1 MKYIRVSIPL
11 LLLLLSL
18 KSFAQTDSSFLKKAV
33 ALSNRQL
40 TDKPAEKVYLHLD
53 KPFYNI
59 TDTIWFKVYTVAGPD
74 HQLSDISGVVYV
86 ELINA
91 KDSVARRINL
101 KLTNGVA
108 WGDFVLPGNYKAGS
122 YRLRAYTNWMRNQGT
137 AAMFDQ
143 RLQVNGRV
151 AFGTNQPQAQAPA
164 ENKLDV
170 QFFAEG
176 GNFIN
181 GLRSK
186 IAVKAV
192 GQDGLGHNIKGAV
205 VDNDGNEV
213 AEFETTHLGM
223 GILALMPQVGKTYK
237 AKITADG
244 AAPFTVDLPK
254 ASDEG
259 FTMTV
264 NNRLA
269 DSIAIKIA
277 ASSKTF
283 NSKQHSY
290 YYLVGQ
296 SAGKVYYTT
305 SFKLE
310 DPGYSFKVEKKR
322 FPSGIAQF
330 TLFGADAE
338 PLNER
343 ITFIRTEDTLKL
355 KLNIAAQK
363 FSSRK
368 EVSVVLEAINNTN
381 KPVIGAFSV
390 SVINESRIPYDQ
402 NAESTILNNL
412 LLTSDLKGN
421 IEQSNY
427 YFNNVTDKTE
437 SDLDM
442 LMLTQGYR
450 GFEWRKTLREN
461 QEQPSFKAESSLSL
475 SGSLQTPGGKPIPN
489 GKVTLLGSREDFFA
503 DTVADLNGDFK
514 FDDVDVSDTSHL
526 LVQARKQ
533 NDGKNVTI
541 FVKQP
546 DYPKVEKLTNPV
558 EKQAP
563 LFVNAQQTYT
573 QNLEQQKID
582 SVKIATSLKEVIIK
596 GKKAVAPNQYNKY
609 GTYQQRSVNMAK
621 LRSYKETNLS
631 GALHSSEPLARI
643 DLTSGYKYDA
653 LRGGDSSTSRVVVD
667 GVYVEE
673 RQLNFLH
680 VEEIESV
687 DLIMGASSLPTIV
700 VKTKRYAGTDTTEL
714 KEVNIR
720 ATKTNKTNYKGYSA
734 GKLGAAPDQIIM
746 GEKLNGC
753 IKLSDCLRSK
763 IIGVTFDS
771 KGNPISM
778 RGNQKMAVILN
789 GSISD
794 GSVLDNINPN
804 DVYSIEVLRGASY
817 AAILGSEFPG
827 GALAITTQNGGNY
840 LTGSSSSSG
849 VITYPF
855 KGFYKARTFYSP
867 KYTAANVNTNIPDY
881 RTTIFWE
888 PNIVTSATG
897 EASFSYFNADTRGI
911 YRVTIEGIDTNGNLG
926 RQVYRYKVE

>member
-1 MKYIRVSIPL
+1 MKYLRAIPL
-11 LLLLLSL
+11 LVLLLLNL

-33 ALSNRQL
+33 ALSNKQL
-40 TDKPAEKVYLHLD
+40 TDKPTEKVYLHLD

-59 TDTIWFKVYTVAGPD
+59 TDTIWFKVYTVTGAE
-74 HQLSDISGVVYV
+74 HQLSDISGVVHV

-91 KDSVARRINL
+91 KDSVARRLNL

-137 AAMFDQ
+137 VAMFDQ
-143 RLQVNGRV
+143 RIQVNGRPV
-151 AFGTNQPQAQAPA
+151 FGANHPQNQPAT
-164 ENKLDV
+164 ENKPDV

-176 GNFIN
+176 GSLVN

-186 IAVKAV
+186 IAVKV
-192 GQDGLGHNIKGAV
+192 IGQNGLGRDAKGSIT
-205 VDNDGNEV
+205 DNDGNEV

-223 GILALMPQVGKTYK
+223 GIFALLPQAGKTYK
-237 AKITADG
+237 AKITTDG
-244 AAPFTVDLPK
+244 IPSFTVDLPK
-254 ASDEG
+254 AGDEG

-264 NNRLA
+264 NNRLT
-269 DSIAIKIA
+269 DSINIKLT
-277 ASSKTF
+277 ASSKTLGA
-283 NSKQHSY
+283 KQHAY

-296 SAGKVYYTT
+296 SGGKVYYTT

-310 DPGYSFKVEKKR
+310 DPGYSFKIEKKR

-343 ITFIRTEDTLKL
+343 IAFIRANDTLKL

-363 FSSRK
+363 FETRK
-368 EVSVVLEAINNTN
+368 AVSVVIEAANKAS
-381 KPVIGAFSV
+381 KPVVGAFSV
-390 SVINESRIPYDQ
+390 SVINESRIPFNQ

-412 LLTSDLKGN
+412 LLTSDLKGY
-421 IEQSNY
+421 IEQPNY
-427 YFNNVTDKTE
+427 YFNNITDKTE

-442 LMLTQGYR
+442 LMLTQGYH
-450 GFEWRKTLREN
+450 GFEWRKTLN
-461 QEQPSFKAESSLSL
+461 AKQEQPTFKAESSLSL
-475 SGSLQTPGGKPIPN
+475 AGSLQTPGGKSVPN
-489 GKVTLLGSREDFFA
+489 GKVLLLGNREDFYA
-503 DTVADLNGDFK
+503 DTVTDINGDFK
-514 FDDVDVSDTSHL
+514 FEDVDVSDTSHL
-526 LVQARKQ
+526 LVQARKE
-533 NDGKNVTI
+533 NNGKNVTI
-541 FVKQP
+541 FVKQA
-546 DYPKVEKLTNPV
+546 DYPKVESTTADGQPS
-558 EKQAP
+558 
-563 LFVNAQQTYT
+563 LFANVRQQTYAPD
-573 QNLEQQKID
+573 LEQQKID
-582 SVKIATSLKEVIIK
+582 STKIATSLKEVIIK
-596 GKKAVAPNQYNKY
+596 GKKAVSPNQYNKY
-609 GTYQQRSVNMAK
+609 GTLQQRSVNMAK
-621 LRSYKETNLS
+621 LRSYKDANLS

-643 DLTSGYKYDA
+643 DLTGSYKYDA
-653 LRGGDSSTSRVVVD
+653 LSGGDSTKGSVVVD
-667 GVYVEE
+667 GVYVEQ
-673 RQLNFLH
+673 RQLDFLH

-687 DLIMGASSLPTIV
+687 DLMIAPTGPPLIV
-700 VKTKRYAGTDTTEL
+700 VKTKRYAGTDTTVL

-720 ATKTNKTNYKGYSA
+720 ATKTNKSNYKGYSA

-746 GEKLNGC
+746 GAKLTGC
-753 IKLSDCLRSK
+753 TKLSDCLRSK
-763 IIGVTFDS
+763 VIGVTFDVR
-771 KGNPISM
+771 GTPISM

-789 GSISD
+789 GSVSD

-840 LTGSSSSSG
+840 VTGSSSSSG

-867 KYTAANVNTNIPDY
+867 KYTAANINTTVPDY

-888 PNIVTSATG
+888 PNIVTNETG
-897 EASFSYFNADTRGI
+897 EASFSYFNADTRAI
-911 YRVTIEGIDTNGNLG
+911 YRVTVEGIDANGNLG

>member
-1 MKYIRVSIPL
+1 MKYVRTIIPL
-11 LLLLLSL
+11 LILLSSL
-18 KSFAQTDSSFLKKAV
+18 KSFSQTDSSFLKKAV
-33 ALSNRQL
+33 TLSNKQL
-40 TDKPAEKVYLHLD
+40 TDKAIEKVYLHLD

-59 TDTIWFKVYTVAGPD
+59 TDTIWFKVYTVAGSD

-86 ELINA
+86 ELINT
-91 KDSVARRINL
+91 KDSVAKRINL

-108 WGDFVLPGNYKAGS
+108 WGDFILPGNYTAGS
-122 YRLRAYTNWMRNQGT
+122 YRLRAYTNWMRNQGL

-151 AFGTNQPQAQAPA
+151 AFGGNQPQPQSPA
-164 ENKLDV
+164 ENKPDV

-192 GQDGLGHNIKGAV
+192 GQDGLGHNIKGSV
-205 VDNDGNEV
+205 VDNNGNEV

-223 GILALMPQVGKTYK
+223 GIFALMPQAGKTYK
-237 AKITADG
+237 AKITTDG

-259 FTMTV
+259 FTMTI

-283 NSKQHSY
+283 GSKQHSY

-305 SFKLE
+305 FFKLE

-338 PLNER
+338 LLNER
-343 ITFIRTEDTLKL
+343 IAFIRTNDTLKL
-355 KLNIAAQK
+355 KLSVSDQK
-363 FSSRK
+363 FTSRK
-368 EVSVVLEAINNTN
+368 EVSVAVKATNNVN
-381 KPVIGAFSV
+381 NPVIGAFSV

-421 IEQSNY
+421 IEQPNY

-450 GFEWRKTLREN
+450 GFEWRKTLSEN
-461 QEQPSFKAESSLSL
+461 QEQPSFKAENSLSL

-526 LVQARKQ
+526 MVQARKQ

-546 DYPKVEKLTNPV
+546 DYPKVEKKGDIADDQIRQLTSQQQINSLYLD
-558 EKQAP
+558 QQ
-563 LFVNAQQTYT
+563 NA
-573 QNLEQQKID
+573 D
-582 SVKIATSLKEVIIK
+582 SIKNGVALKEVVIK
-596 GKKAVAPNQYNKY
+596 GKKAVAPNDFNRN
-609 GTYQQRSVNMAK
+609 GTNQQVNVNMAK
-621 LRSYKETNLS
+621 LRTLKDASLK
-631 GALHSSEPLARI
+631 
-643 DLTSGYKYDA
+643 DA
-653 LRGGDSSTSRVVVD
+653 LYSTEPRAQIKLGGAYKNDILNGNTPMLVD
-667 GVYVEE
+667 GVLVDEQ
-673 RQLNFLH
+673 QLAFYK
-680 VEEIESV
+680 VDEIESV
-687 DLIMGASSLPTIV
+687 QLVFGTGGNKPRFVIT
-700 VKTKRYAGTDTTEL
+700 TRRYAGTDTTVL

-720 ATKTNKTNYKGYSA
+720 STKTNKASYKGYSA
-734 GKLGAAPDQIIM
+734 GKLGPPPDQVIM
-746 GEKLNGC
+746 GEKLTGC
-753 IKLSDCLRSK
+753 VKLSDCLRNK
-763 IIGVTFDS
+763 VFGVRFDIN
-771 KGNPISM
+771 GNPTNS
-778 RGNQKMAVILN
+778 RDGKKMAVILN
-789 GSISD
+789 GAILD
-794 GSVLDNINPN
+794 GSALDNVSAA

-817 AAILGSEFPG
+817 AVTIGSEFPG
-827 GALAITTQNGGNY
+827 GALAITTKQGESSY
-840 LTGSSSSSG
+840 VTGSSSSSG

-867 KYTAANVNTNIPDY
+867 KYTAANVNTSIPDY

-888 PNIVTSATG
+888 PNVVTNETG

-911 YRVTIEGIDTNGNLG
+911 YRVTIEGIDANGNLG

>member
-1 MKYIRVSIPL
+1 MKYVRATIPL

-33 ALSNRQL
+33 ALSNKQL

-59 TDTIWFKVYTVAGPD
+59 TDTIWFKAYAVAGAD
-74 HQLSDISGVVYV
+74 HQLSDISGVVHV

-91 KDSVARRINL
+91 KDSVTRRINL

-122 YRLRAYTNWMRNQGT
+122 YRLRAYTNWMRNQGP
-137 AAMFDQ
+137 AAMFNQ

-151 AFGTNQPQAQAPA
+151 TPGLNQPQAQPPA
-164 ENKLDV
+164 ESKPDI

-186 IAVKAV
+186 IAVKAI
-192 GQDGLGHNIKGAV
+192 GQNGLGNNVKGLI
-205 VDNDGNEV
+205 VDNNDNEV

-223 GILALMPQVGKTYK
+223 GIFALTPQAGKTYK

-244 AAPFTVDLPK
+244 APPFTIDLPN
-254 ASDEG
+254 ANDEG

-269 DSIAIKIA
+269 DSIAIKIV

-283 NSKQHSY
+283 GSKQHSY
-290 YYLVGQ
+290 YYLIGQ

-310 DPGYSFKVEKKR
+310 DSGYSFKIEKKR

-338 PLNER
+338 PFNER
-343 ITFIRTEDTLKL
+343 IAFIRANDTLKL

-363 FSSRK
+363 FSPRK
-368 EVSVVLEAINNTN
+368 EVSVVMGAVNNTS

-421 IEQSNY
+421 IEQPNY

-450 GFEWRKTLREN
+450 GFEWRKTLIEK
-461 QEQPSFKAESSLSL
+461 QEPVTFKAENSLSL
-475 SGSLQTPGGKPIPN
+475 AGSLQTHGGKPVPN
-489 GKVTLLGSREDFFA
+489 GKVTLLGSRESFYA
-503 DTVADLNGDFK
+503 DTVTDLNGDFK
-514 FDDVDVSDTSHL
+514 FEDVDVSDTSHL

-546 DYPKVEKLTNPV
+546 DYPKVEKKGDIANNQIRQLNS
-558 EKQAP
+558 
-563 LFVNAQQTYT
+563 QQQINSLYLDQ
-573 QNLEQQKID
+573 QNVD
-582 SVKIATSLKEVIIK
+582 SIKNGVALKEVVIK
-596 GKKAVAPNQYNKY
+596 GKKAVAPNDFNRN
-609 GTYQQRSVNMAK
+609 GTIQQVNVNMAK
-621 LRSYKETNLS
+621 LRTVKDASLK
-631 GALHSSEPLARI
+631 
-643 DLTSGYKYDA
+643 DA
-653 LRGGDSSTSRVVVD
+653 LYSTEPRAQIKLGGAYKNDILNGNTPMLVD
-667 GVYVEE
+667 GVLVDEQ
-673 RQLNFLH
+673 QLAFYR
-680 VEEIESV
+680 VDEIESV
-687 DLIMGASSLPTIV
+687 QLVFGTGSNKPRFVIT
-700 VKTKRYAGTDTTEL
+700 TRRYAGTDTTML

-720 ATKTNKTNYKGYSA
+720 STKTNKTSYKGYSA
-734 GKLGAAPDQIIM
+734 GKLGPPPDQVIM
-746 GEKLNGC
+746 GEKLTGC
-753 IKLSDCLRSK
+753 TKLSDCLRNK
-763 IIGVTFDS
+763 IFGVIFDVN
-771 KGNPISM
+771 GNPTNS
-778 RGNQKMAVILN
+778 RDGKKMAVILN
-789 GSISD
+789 GAILD
-794 GSVLDNINPN
+794 GSALNNISAM

-817 AAILGSEFPG
+817 AVTIGSEFPG
-827 GALAITTQNGGNY
+827 GALAITTNQGGDNY
-840 LTGSSSSSG
+840 VTSSSPSG

-867 KYTAANVNTNIPDY
+867 KYSAANANNTIPDY

-888 PNIVTSATG
+888 PNIVTNSAG

-911 YRVTIEGIDTNGNLG
+911 YRVTIEGIDANGNLG

>member
-1 MKYIRVSIPL
+1 MRYIRVSIPL
-11 LLLLLSL
+11 LFLLLSL
-18 KSFAQTDSSFLKKAV
+18 KSFSQTDSSFLKKTV
-33 ALSNRQL
+33 ALSNKQL

-74 HQLSDISGVVYV
+74 HQLSDISGVVHV

-143 RLQVNGRV
+143 RLQVTGRL
-151 AFGTNQPQAQAPA
+151 ASGPNQPQAQLPA
-164 ENKLDV
+164 ESKPDV

-192 GQDGLGHNIKGAV
+192 GQDGLGHNIKGSV

-213 AEFETTHLGM
+213 AGFETTHLGM
-223 GILALMPQVGKTYK
+223 GVFALMPQAGKTYK
-237 AKITADG
+237 AKITTDG
-244 AAPFTVDLPK
+244 VAPFTVDLPK
-254 ASDEG
+254 ANDVG

-264 NNRLA
+264 NNRLT
-269 DSIAIKIA
+269 DSIGIRIT

-283 NSKQHSY
+283 GAKQHSY

-310 DPGYSFKVEKKR
+310 DQGYSFKIEKKR
-322 FPSGIAQF
+322 FPSGISQF

-343 ITFIRTEDTLKL
+343 IAFIRTNDTLKL
-355 KLNIAAQK
+355 KLNIATQK

-368 EVSVVLEAINNTN
+368 EVSVVMEAVNNIS

-390 SVINESRIPYDQ
+390 SVINESRIPFDQ
-402 NAESTILNNL
+402 NTESTILNNL
-412 LLTSDLKGN
+412 LLTSDVKGN
-421 IEQSNY
+421 IEQPNY

-437 SDLDM
+437 GDLDI

-450 GFEWRKTLREN
+450 GFEWRKTLNEK
-461 QEQPSFKAESSLSL
+461 QTDAPFKAENSLSL
-475 SGSLQTPGGKPIPN
+475 AGSLQTHGGKPVPN
-489 GKVTLLGSREDFFA
+489 GKVTLLGSRENFYA
-503 DTVADLNGDFK
+503 DTVTDLNGDFK

-526 LVQARKQ
+526 MVQARKQ
-533 NDGKNVTI
+533 NEGKNVTI

-546 DYPKVEKLTNPV
+546 DYPKVEQLSGIVTKW
-558 EKQAP
+558 
-563 LFVNAQQTYT
+563 QQPSISE
-573 QNLEQQKID
+573 LLASSLQQKRD
-582 SVKIATSLKEVIIK
+582 SLKSGGVLQEVVIK
-596 GKKAVAPNQYNKY
+596 DKKPFKPNEFN
-609 GTYQQRSVNMAK
+609 GNNSYQQRAVNMAK
-621 LRSYKETNLS
+621 LRGYNDSSLKDALYMVEPLVHIDISTLNKDILNGNGSIIVDGAATD
-631 GALHSSEPLARI
+631 GALLSS
-643 DLTSGYKYDA
+643 Y
-653 LRGGDSSTSRVVVD
+653 RVS
-667 GVYVEE
+667 
-673 RQLNFLH
+673 
-680 VEEIESV
+680 EIESV
-687 DLIMGASSLPTIV
+687 SLIWHPPINDPKHPLIYIT
-700 VKTKRYAGTDTTEL
+700 TKRYAGTDTTVL
-714 KEVNIR
+714 KEVKIR
-720 ATKTNKTNYKGYSA
+720 STKTNKASYKGYSA

-746 GEKLNGC
+746 SEKLTGC

-763 IIGVTFDS
+763 ILGVTFDQQ
-771 KGNPISM
+771 GAPTNT
-778 RGNQKMAVILN
+778 RGGQKMAVILN
-789 GSISD
+789 GSVFD
-794 GSVLDNINPN
+794 GSTLDNISAA
-804 DVYSIEVLRGASY
+804 DVYSVEVLRGPSY

-827 GALAITTQNGGNY
+827 GALAITTQNGSGY
-840 LTGSSSSSG
+840 ITSSSPSG

-855 KGFYKARTFYSP
+855 KGFYNARTFYSP
-867 KYTAANVNTNIPDY
+867 KYTAANVNTSTPDY

-888 PNIVTSATG
+888 PNIVTSAMG
-897 EASFSYFNADTRGI
+897 EASFSYFNADTRGT
-911 YRVTIEGIDTNGNLG
+911 YRVTIEGIDANGNLG

>member
-1 MKYIRVSIPL
+1 MRYIRVSIPL

-18 KSFAQTDSSFLKKAV
+18 RSFSQTDSSFLKKAV
-33 ALSNRQL
+33 ALSNKQL
-40 TDKPAEKVYLHLD
+40 TDKPAEKIYLHLD

-74 HQLSDISGVVYV
+74 HQLSDISGVVHV

-108 WGDFVLPGNYKAGS
+108 WGDFALPGNYKAGS
-122 YRLRAYTNWMRNQGT
+122 YRLRAYTNWMRNQGG
-137 AAMFDQ
+137 AVMFDQ
-143 RLQVNGRV
+143 RLQVSGRL
-151 AFGTNQPQAQAPA
+151 APGPNQPQAQPPP
-164 ENKLDV
+164 ENKPDV

-192 GQDGLGHNIKGAV
+192 GPDGLGYNIKGSV

-223 GILALMPQVGKTYK
+223 GIFALMPQAGKTYK
-237 AKITADG
+237 AKITTDG

-254 ASDEG
+254 ANDEG

-283 NSKQHSY
+283 GSKQHSY

-305 SFKLE
+305 SFKLDE
-310 DPGYSFKVEKKR
+310 AGYSFKIEKKR

-343 ITFIRTEDTLKL
+343 IAFIRTNDTLNL
-355 KLNIAAQK
+355 KLNIPDQK
-363 FSSRK
+363 STSRK
-368 EVSVVLEAINNTN
+368 EVSVAVKATNNTR
-381 KPVIGAFSV
+381 KPIIGAFSV

-402 NAESTILNNL
+402 NAESTILNNI

-421 IEQSNY
+421 IEQPNY
-427 YFNNVTDKTE
+427 YFNNVTGRTE
-437 SDLDM
+437 GDLDI
-442 LMLTQGYR
+442 LMLTQGYH
-450 GFEWRKTLREN
+450 GFEWRKTLNEKPA
-461 QEQPSFKAESSLSL
+461 EVSFKAENSLSL
-475 SGSLQTPGGKPIPN
+475 AGSLQTPSGKPVPN
-489 GKVTLLGSREDFFA
+489 GKVTLLSSREDFYA
-503 DTVADLNGDFK
+503 DTVADLHGDFK

-526 LVQARKQ
+526 MVQARKQ

-546 DYPKVEKLTNPV
+546 DYPKVEQLSGIITKW
-558 EKQAP
+558 
-563 LFVNAQQTYT
+563 QQPSISE
-573 QNLEQQKID
+573 LLASSLQQKKD
-582 SVKIATSLKEVIIK
+582 SLKSGVVLQEVVIK
-596 GKKAVAPNQYNKY
+596 DKKPFKPNEFN
-609 GTYQQRSVNMAK
+609 GNNSYQQRAVNMAK
-621 LRSYKETNLS
+621 LRGYNDSSLKD
-631 GALHSSEPLARI
+631 ALYMSEPLAHI
-643 DLTSGYKYDA
+643 DI
-653 LRGGDSSTSRVVVD
+653 STSKNDFLNGNRTIIVD
-667 GVYVEE
+667 GAAVDASLLSSYRVS
-673 RQLNFLH
+673 
-680 VEEIESV
+680 EIESV
-687 DLIMGASSLPTIV
+687 SLIWQPPINDSKHPLIYIT
-700 VKTKRYAGTDTTEL
+700 TKRYAGTDTTVL

-720 ATKTNKTNYKGYSA
+720 STKTNKASYKGYSA
-734 GKLGAAPDQIIM
+734 GRLGVAPEQTIM
-746 GEKLNGC
+746 GEKLTGC
-753 IKLSDCLRSK
+753 TKLSDCLRSQVF
-763 IIGVTFDS
+763 GVLFDIN
-771 KGNPISM
+771 GNPRNS
-778 RGNQKMAVILN
+778 RDGGKMAIILN
-789 GSISD
+789 GAILDGTVLNSISAM
-794 GSVLDNINPN
+794 
-804 DVYSIEVLRGASY
+804 DVYSIEVLRGASF
-817 AAILGSEFPG
+817 AVTIGSEFPG
-827 GALAITTQNGGNY
+827 GALAITTKQGESSY
-840 LTGSSSSSG
+840 VTGSSSSSG

-888 PNIVTSATG
+888 PNIVTNAEG

-911 YRVTIEGIDTNGNLG
+911 YRVTIEGIDANGNLG

>member
-1 MKYIRVSIPL
+1 MRYIRISIPL

-18 KSFAQTDSSFLKKAV
+18 RSFAQTDSSFLKKAV
-33 ALSNRQL
+33 ALSNKQL

-59 TDTIWFKVYTVAGPD
+59 TDTIWFKAYTVAGPD

-122 YRLRAYTNWMRNQGT
+122 YRLRAYTNWMRNQGI

-151 AFGTNQPQAQAPA
+151 AFGTNQPQAQPTA
-164 ENKLDV
+164 ENKPDV

-176 GNFIN
+176 GNFVS

-192 GQDGLGHNIKGAV
+192 GRDGLGHYIKGSV

-223 GILALMPQVGKTYK
+223 GIFALMPQPGKTYK
-237 AKITADG
+237 AKIIADG
-244 AAPFTVDLPK
+244 NTPFSVDLPK
-254 ASDEG
+254 ANDEG

-269 DSIAIKIA
+269 DSLVIKIT
-277 ASSKTF
+277 ASSKIF
-283 NSKQHSY
+283 GLKQHSY
-290 YYLVGQ
+290 YYLIGQ

-310 DPGYSFKVEKKR
+310 DPGYSFKIEKKR

-343 ITFIRTEDTLKL
+343 IAFIRTNDTLNL
-355 KLNIAAQK
+355 KLSVPDQK
-363 FSSRK
+363 FTSRK
-368 EVSVVLEAINNTN
+368 EISVAVKATN
-381 KPVIGAFSV
+381 YTGKPVIGAFSV
-390 SVINESRIPYDQ
+390 SVINESRIPNDQ
-402 NAESTILNNL
+402 STESTILNNL

-421 IEQSNY
+421 IEQPNY
-427 YFNNVTDKTE
+427 YFNNITDKTE
-437 SDLDM
+437 SDLDI

-450 GFEWRKTLREN
+450 GFEWHKTLNKKQDEARFKSEN
-461 QEQPSFKAESSLSL
+461 SLSL
-475 SGSLQTPGGKPIPN
+475 AGSLQTHGGKPVPN
-489 GKVTLLGSREDFFA
+489 GKVTLLGSRESFYA
-503 DTVADLNGDFK
+503 DTVTDLNGDFK

-526 LVQARKQ
+526 MVQARKQ

-546 DYPKVEKLTNPV
+546 DYPKVEKKGDIADDQIRQLTSQQQINSLYLD
-558 EKQAP
+558 QQ
-563 LFVNAQQTYT
+563 NA
-573 QNLEQQKID
+573 D
-582 SVKIATSLKEVIIK
+582 SIKNGVALKEVVIK
-596 GKKAVAPNQYNKY
+596 GKKAVAPNDFNRN
-609 GTYQQRSVNMAK
+609 GTNQQVNVNMAK
-621 LRSYKETNLS
+621 LRTIKDASLK
-631 GALHSSEPLARI
+631 
-643 DLTSGYKYDA
+643 DA
-653 LRGGDSSTSRVVVD
+653 LYSTEPRAQIKLGGAYKNDILNGNTPMLVD
-667 GVYVEE
+667 GVLVDEQ
-673 RQLNFLH
+673 QLAFYR
-680 VEEIESV
+680 VDEIESV
-687 DLIMGASSLPTIV
+687 QLVFGTGGNKPRFVIT
-700 VKTKRYAGTDTTEL
+700 TKRYAGTDTTVL

-720 ATKTNKTNYKGYSA
+720 STKTNKANYKGYSA
-734 GKLGAAPDQIIM
+734 DKPGLQPQQVIM
-746 GEKLNGC
+746 GDKLTGC
-753 IKLSDCLRSK
+753 ITLADCLRTK
-763 IIGVTFDS
+763 VFGVMFDA
-771 KGNPISM
+771 KGNPTDS
-778 RGNQKMAVILN
+778 RDKRKMAVILN
-789 GSISD
+789 GAVLD
-794 GSVLDNINPN
+794 GSALSNISAM
-804 DVYSIEVLRGASY
+804 DVYSVEVLRGGSY
-817 AAILGSEFPG
+817 AALIGPEFPG
-827 GALAITTQNGGNY
+827 GALAITTKQGESSY

-855 KGFYKARTFYSP
+855 KGYYKARTFYSP
-867 KYTAANVNTNIPDY
+867 KYTTANVNTNIPDY

-888 PNIVTSATG
+888 PNIVTNAEG

-911 YRVTIEGIDTNGNLG
+911 YRVTIEGIDANGNLG

>member
-1 MKYIRVSIPL
+1 MRHIRASISL

-18 KSFAQTDSSFLKKAV
+18 KSFSQTDSSFLKKAV
-33 ALSNRQL
+33 TLSNKQL

-74 HQLSDISGVVYV
+74 HQLSDISGVVHV

-122 YRLRAYTNWMRNQGT
+122 YRLRAYTNWMRNPGL

-151 AFGTNQPQAQAPA
+151 AFGLNQSQAQPPA
-164 ENKLDV
+164 ENKPDV

-176 GNFIN
+176 GSFIN

-192 GQDGLGHNIKGAV
+192 GQDGLGRNIKGSI
-205 VDNDGNEV
+205 VDSDGNEV

-223 GILALMPQVGKTYK
+223 GLFALMPQPGKTYK
-237 AKITADG
+237 AKITTDG
-244 AAPFTVDLPK
+244 AIPFTVDLPK
-254 ASDEG
+254 ANDEG

-269 DSIAIKIA
+269 DSVAIKIT

-283 NSKQHSY
+283 GSKQHSY

-310 DPGYSFKVEKKR
+310 DAGYSFKIEKKR

-330 TLFGADAE
+330 TLLGADAE

-343 ITFIRTEDTLKL
+343 IAFIRTNDTLKL

-368 EVSVVLEAINNTN
+368 EVSVVTEAVNNAN

-421 IEQSNY
+421 IEQPNY

-450 GFEWRKTLREN
+450 GFEWRKTLSEK
-461 QEQPSFKAESSLSL
+461 QEQPSFKAENSLSL
-475 SGSLQTPGGKPIPN
+475 AGALQTPGGKPIPN
-489 GKVTLLGSREDFFA
+489 GKVTLMGNREAFFA
-503 DTVADLNGDFK
+503 DTTADMNGDFK
-514 FDDVDVSDTSHL
+514 FEDVDVSDTSHL

-546 DYPKVEKLTNPV
+546 DYPKVEQLSGIITKW
-558 EKQAP
+558 
-563 LFVNAQQTYT
+563 QQPSITE
-573 QNLEQQKID
+573 LLASSLQQKKD
-582 SVKIATSLKEVIIK
+582 SIKNGVVLQEVVVKD
-596 GKKAVAPNQYNKY
+596 KKPFKPNQFN
-609 GTYQQRSVNMAK
+609 GDNSYQQRAVNMTK
-621 LRSYKETNLS
+621 LRGYND
-631 GALHSSEPLARI
+631 SSLKDGLYMVEPLAHI
-643 DLTSGYKYDA
+643 DISASNKDILNGN
-653 LRGGDSSTSRVVVD
+653 GIIIVD
-667 GVYVEE
+667 GAATDASMLSTYKVS
-673 RQLNFLH
+673 
-680 VEEIESV
+680 EIESV
-687 DLIMGASSLPTIV
+687 SLIWQPPIIESKHPLIYIT
-700 VKTKRYAGTDTTEL
+700 TKRYAGTDTTVL

-720 ATKTNKTNYKGYSA
+720 STKTNKSSYKGYSA
-734 GKLGAAPDQIIM
+734 GKLGPQPDQIIM
-746 GEKLNGC
+746 GEKLTGC
-753 IKLSDCLRSK
+753 IKLSDCLRNK
-763 IIGVTFDS
+763 VFGVLFDVN
-771 KGNPISM
+771 GNPTNS
-778 RGNQKMAVILN
+778 RNSKKMAVILN
-789 GSISD
+789 GAILD
-794 GSVLDNINPN
+794 GSALDNVSAA
-804 DVYSIEVLRGASY
+804 DVYSVEVLRGASY
-817 AAILGSEFPG
+817 AATIGSEFPG
-827 GALAITTQNGGNY
+827 GALAITTKQGESSY
-840 LTGSSSSSG
+840 VTGSSSSSG

-867 KYTAANVNTNIPDY
+867 KYTAANINTNIPDY

-888 PNIVTSATG
+888 PNIVTNADG

-911 YRVTIEGIDTNGNLG
+911 YRVTIEGIDANGNLG